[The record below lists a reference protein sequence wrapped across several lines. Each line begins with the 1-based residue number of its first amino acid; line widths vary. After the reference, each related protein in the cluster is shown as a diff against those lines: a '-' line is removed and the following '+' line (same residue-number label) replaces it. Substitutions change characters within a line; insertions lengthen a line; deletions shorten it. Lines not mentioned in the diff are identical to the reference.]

1 MKEERMI
8 EKILKDFLKDDLNQI
23 RVANRFED
31 AVLYFGKIMGKLDI
45 LPITL
50 ACYSKYKKNDPEI
63 IGNALKHILNATYY
77 VFLNSHSTK
86 PKYFDYIMEILD
98 EDKSKQ

>member
-8 EKILKDFLKDDLNQI
+8 EKILKDFIKDDLNEI
-23 RVANRFED
+23 RNTNKFED
-31 AVLYFGKIMGKLDI
+31 AVFHFGKIMGKIDV

-50 ACYSKYKKNDPEI
+50 ACYSKYKKDDPEL
-63 IGNALKHILNATYY
+63 IGDAMKHILNATYY
-77 VFLNSHSTK
+77 VFLNSHSIK

-98 EDKSKQ
+98 EDKSK